1 MKRILL
7 LFTVLAIPTIY
18 SAQVQAQTC
27 SCAAVPLLG
36 TMQSASPNNNQ
47 WFLAATYDFHDSS
60 DLVSGSTSIPDF
72 TARERTTQSFV
83 LEASR
88 GLTEKWSVS
97 AIMSFVEHRRDVG
110 GFEDV
115 ATGLGDAIVMA
126 KYSPVS
132 ISLYSAN
139 ALAFGL
145 GARLPIGEDEAD
157 RNGIILAEDMQPS
170 TGAYGGILWAYAARA
185 LNDSKS
191 ARIYGSLSYTY
202 NGENK
207 RDYQFGHST
216 TATIGGAYKT
226 QTAWGFNAELLYRY
240 AERDQR
246 NSVEI
251 PNTGGQWLDFVPAVQ
266 YHATESIALTLSG
279 KIPVRRELND
289 ILQFTTKYSVRF
301 SFAYVFGG

>member
-1 MKRILL
+1 MKNNRIKFMALAIA
-7 LFTVLAIPTIY
+7 TVL
-18 SAQVQAQTC
+18 SAEAQAQTC

-47 WFLAATYDFHDSS
+47 WFLAATYDYHDAS
-60 DLVSGSTSIPDF
+60 DLVNGSTSIPDF
-72 TARERTTQSFV
+72 TGRERTTQAFV

-110 GFEDV
+110 GVEDI

-126 KYSPVS
+126 KYSPIS

-157 RNGIILAEDMQPS
+157 RDGIILAEDMQPS
-170 TGAYGGILWAYAARA
+170 TGAYGGILWGYAAHA

-216 TATIGGAYKT
+216 TVSFGGAYKT
-226 QTAWGFNAELLYRY
+226 QTPWGFNAELLYRH

-246 NSVEI
+246 NSVDI
-251 PNTGGQWLDFVPAVQ
+251 PNTGGQWLDFVPAV
-266 YHATESIALTLSG
+266 
-279 KIPVRRELND
+279 
-289 ILQFTTKYSVRF
+289 
-301 SFAYVFGG
+301 

>member
-1 MKRILL
+1 MKKILL
-7 LFTVLAIPTIY
+7 VFTVLAIPTIF
-18 SAQVQAQTC
+18 SAQVRAQTC

-47 WFLAATYDFHDSS
+47 WFLAATYDYHDAS
-60 DLVSGSTSIPDF
+60 DLVNGSTSIPDF
-72 TARERTTQSFV
+72 TGRERTTQAFV

-110 GFEDV
+110 GVEDI

-126 KYSPVS
+126 KYSPIS

-157 RNGIILAEDMQPS
+157 RDGIILAEDMQPS
-170 TGAYGGILWAYAARA
+170 TGAYGGILWGYAAHA

-216 TATIGGAYKT
+216 TVSFGGAYKT
-226 QTAWGFNAELLYRY
+226 QTPWGFNAELLYRH

-246 NSVEI
+246 NSVDI

-266 YHATESIALTLSG
+266 YHATESLALTLSG
-279 KIPVRRELND
+279 KIPVRRDLND